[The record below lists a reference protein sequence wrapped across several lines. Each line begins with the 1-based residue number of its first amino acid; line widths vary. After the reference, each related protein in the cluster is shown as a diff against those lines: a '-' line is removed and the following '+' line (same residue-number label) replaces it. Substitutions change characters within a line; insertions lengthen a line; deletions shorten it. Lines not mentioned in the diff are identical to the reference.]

1 MVAKLKDKS
10 NRKCVYLK
18 SRFCQI
24 LKFYLE
30 DYPYLSLEDH
40 NCQDHPHK
48 AAKVY
53 QKNFKKKVENL
64 SGLVCRG
71 GTNYLPHGTTHL
83 KNLENHQE
91 KL

>member
-1 MVAKLKDKS
+1 MRLPEVQI
-10 NRKCVYLK
+10 
-18 SRFCQI
+18 CQI

-53 QKNFKKKVENL
+53 QKEPKKESVAWYVEE
-64 SGLVCRG
+64 GQ
-71 GTNYLPHGTTHL
+71 TIYLMEQRT
-83 KNLENHQE
+83 
-91 KL
+91 

>member
-1 MVAKLKDKS
+1 MMVAKLKDKS

-18 SRFCQI
+18 YRFCQI

-30 DYPYLSLEDH
+30 DYPYLPLEDH

-53 QKNFKKKVENL
+53 QKEPKKESVA
-64 SGLVCRG
+64 
-71 GTNYLPHGTTHL
+71 
-83 KNLENHQE
+83 
-91 KL
+91 

>member
-1 MVAKLKDKS
+1 MMVAKLKDKS

-18 SRFCQI
+18 YRFCQI

-30 DYPYLSLEDH
+30 DYPYLPLDH

-53 QKNFKKKVENL
+53 QKEPKKESVAWYVEE
-64 SGLVCRG
+64 GQ
-71 GTNYLPHGTTHL
+71 TIYLMEQRT
-83 KNLENHQE
+83 
-91 KL
+91 

>member
-53 QKNFKKKVENL
+53 QKEPKKESVAWYVEE
-64 SGLVCRG
+64 GQ
-71 GTNYLPHGTTHL
+71 TIYLMEQRT
-83 KNLENHQE
+83 
-91 KL
+91 

>member
-1 MVAKLKDKS
+1 MMVAKLKDKA

-30 DYPYLSLEDH
+30 DYPYLSLDH

-53 QKNFKKKVENL
+53 QKEPKKESVAWYVEE
-64 SGLVCRG
+64 GQ
-71 GTNYLPHGTTHL
+71 TIYLMEQRT
-83 KNLENHQE
+83 
-91 KL
+91 

>member
-1 MVAKLKDKS
+1 MMVAKLKDKS

-53 QKNFKKKVENL
+53 QKEPKKESVAWYVEE
-64 SGLVCRG
+64 GQ
-71 GTNYLPHGTTHL
+71 TIYLMEQCT
-83 KNLENHQE
+83 
-91 KL
+91 